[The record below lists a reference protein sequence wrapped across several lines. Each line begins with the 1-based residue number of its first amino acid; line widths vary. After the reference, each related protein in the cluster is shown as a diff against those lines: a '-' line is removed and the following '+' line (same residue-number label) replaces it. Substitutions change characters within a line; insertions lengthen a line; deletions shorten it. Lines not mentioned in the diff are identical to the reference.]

1 MLEAIDCNKTYY
13 DEYGAAVIVGVVK
26 SYVVWRRPRAAVQ
39 VCTLNDFARRFSEKP
54 HNANMRGATPN
65 GGASLSMDGLEP
77 VAGNGE

>member
-54 HNANMRGATPN
+54 HNAELTGACATK
-65 GGASLSMDGLEP
+65 DQDK
-77 VAGNGE
+77 